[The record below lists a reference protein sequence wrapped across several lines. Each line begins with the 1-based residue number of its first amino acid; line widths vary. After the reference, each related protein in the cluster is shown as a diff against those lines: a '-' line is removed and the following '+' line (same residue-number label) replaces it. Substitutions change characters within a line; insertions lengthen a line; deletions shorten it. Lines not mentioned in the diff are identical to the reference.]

1 MKKKT
6 PVMVGRTKTKEKEIE
21 PQLKNF
27 KNFLYLAWKHL
38 NLPDPT
44 PIQYDIADYLQ
55 NGSKRLVIEAFRGVG
70 KSWIT
75 SAFVCHQ
82 LLLNP
87 QRNILVVSA
96 SKNRADDFSTFT
108 QRLIGEMPILKHLAP
123 RDDQRHSKVSF
134 DVAPARASHA
144 PSVKSLGVTSQLTG
158 SRADLII
165 ADDVESAN
173 NSQTQLMRDRLSE
186 TIKEFDAIIKPE
198 VGRIVFLGTPQTE
211 MSLYNNL
218 EERGFKTRI
227 WTALYPNKI
236 QKVNLGDKLAPKILE
251 QLAEDKK
258 LEGKPTDPKRFDEVD
273 LMERQASYGRSG
285 FALQFMLDTTLSDL
299 EKYPLKLNDLICVSG
314 VESWKEAPAK
324 IQWAGGI
331 EQIKA
336 IDSELPNV
344 GLKGDYWVA
353 PMHMSNEY
361 APFEGSVMSIDPSG
375 RGQDRTGYAIVKMLH
390 GVLYLTAAGGLKGG
404 YSDQTLERLS
414 QMAKDNDVNYVVIE
428 SNFGDGMA
436 TQLLKPIM
444 SRIHPCS
451 IEEVRHSKQKEL
463 RIIDTLE
470 PVMNQHRLVISQELV
485 KEDFRDE
492 VDHQLFKQM
501 TRITKDKGSLRH
513 DDALDA
519 LSIAVGYWVE
529 RMDRDQVLAFNEHKN
544 DLLQKDLDRFMEN
557 ALGRKHQDTRWF

>member
-1 MKKKT
+1 MNKKT
-6 PVMVGRTKTKEKEIE
+6 PEIE
-21 PQLKNF
+21 PSVKNF
-27 KNFLYLAWKHL
+27 KNFLYLAWQHL
-38 NLPDPT
+38 NLPNPT

-55 NGSKRLVIEAFRGVG
+55 NGSKRIVIEAFRGVG

-108 QRLIGEMPILKHLAP
+108 QRLISEMPLLNHLKP

-173 NSQTQLMRDRLSE
+173 NSQTQLMRDRLGE
-186 TIKEFDAIIKPE
+186 TVKEFDAIIKPE

-211 MSLYNNL
+211 MSLYNDL
-218 EERGFKTRI
+218 EERGFQTRV
-227 WTALYPNKI
+227 WTALYPTPT
-236 QKVNLGDKLAPKILE
+236 QQVNLGSKLAPTITEALKK
-251 QLAEDKK
+251 DKK
-258 LEGKPTDPKRFDEVD
+258 LEGKPTDPQRFDEVD

-299 EKYPLKLNDLICVSG
+299 EKYPLKLNDLVVVSG
-314 VESWKEAPAK
+314 LSTWKEAPAK
-324 IQWAGGI
+324 IQWASSTD
-331 EQIKA
+331 QIKN

-344 GLKGDYWVA
+344 GLKGDYYVA
-353 PMHMSNEY
+353 PMYMSEEY
-361 APFEGSVMSIDPSG
+361 APFEGSVMSIDPAG
-375 RGQDRTGYAIVKMLH
+375 RGADRTGFAVVKMLH
-390 GVLYLTAAGGLKGG
+390 GILYVTACGGLIGG
-404 YSDQTLERLS
+404 YSDSTLEELS
-414 QMAKDNDVNYVVIE
+414 TIAKHQNVNYVVIE

-436 TQLLKPIM
+436 TALLKPIM
-444 SRIHPCS
+444 ARIHPCS

-470 PVMNQHRLVISQELV
+470 PVMNQHRLVVSQELI
-485 KEDFRDE
+485 KDDFKLDL
-492 VDHQLFKQM
+492 DHQLFKQM
-501 TRITKDKGSLRH
+501 TRITKDKGSIRH
-513 DDALDA
+513 DDQLDA
-519 LSIAVGYWVE
+519 LSIAVNYWVE
-529 RMDRDQVLAFNEHKN
+529 RMDRDQELSFNEHKN
-544 DLLQKDLDRFMEN
+544 DLLRQDLDRFMEN
-557 ALGRKHQDTRWF
+557 AVGKKPSNSRWFN

>member
-1 MKKKT
+1 MNKKAKH
-6 PVMVGRTKTKEKEIE
+6 VE
-21 PQLKNF
+21 PSIKNF
-27 KNFLYLAWKHL
+27 KNFLYLAWQHL
-38 NLPDPT
+38 NLPNPT

-55 NGSKRLVIEAFRGVG
+55 NGSKRIVIEAFRGVG

-108 QRLIGEMPILKHLAP
+108 QRLISEMPILQHLKP

-173 NSQTQLMRDRLSE
+173 NSQTQLMRDRLGE
-186 TIKEFDAIIKPE
+186 TVKEFDAIIKPE

-211 MSLYNNL
+211 MSLYNDL
-218 EERGFKTRI
+218 EERGFNTRV
-227 WTALYPNKI
+227 WTALYPT
-236 QKVNLGDKLAPKILE
+236 QTQQVNLGNKLAPTITEALK
-251 QLAEDKK
+251 EDKK
-258 LEGKPTDPKRFDEVD
+258 LVGKPTDPQRFDEVD

-299 EKYPLKLNDLICVSG
+299 EKYPLKLNDLIVVSG
-314 VESWKEAPAK
+314 LDTWKEAPTK
-324 IQWAGGI
+324 IQWASSVD
-331 EQIKA
+331 QIKN

-344 GLKGDYWVA
+344 GLKGDYYVA
-353 PMHMSNEY
+353 PMYMSEQY
-361 APFEGSVMSIDPSG
+361 APFEGSVMSIDPAG
-375 RGQDRTGYAIVKMLH
+375 RGADRTGFAVVKMLH
-390 GVLYLTAAGGLKGG
+390 GILYLTACGGLIGG
-404 YSDQTLERLS
+404 YSDSTLEELS
-414 QMAKDNDVNYVVIE
+414 TIAKHQNVNYVVIE

-436 TQLLKPIM
+436 TALLKPIM
-444 SRIHPCS
+444 ARIHPCS

-470 PVMNQHRLVISQELV
+470 PVMNQHRLVVSQELI
-485 KEDFRDE
+485 KDDFKHDL
-492 VDHQLFKQM
+492 DHQLFKQM

-513 DDALDA
+513 DDQLDA
-519 LSIAVGYWVE
+519 LSIAVNYWVE
-529 RMDRDQVLAFNEHKN
+529 RMDRDQELSFNEHRN
-544 DLLQKDLDRFMEN
+544 TLLQKDLDKFMESATGKKQRN
-557 ALGRKHQDTRWF
+557 TRWI

>member
-1 MKKKT
+1 MNKKT
-6 PVMVGRTKTKEKEIE
+6 PEIE
-21 PQLKNF
+21 PSVKNF
-27 KNFLYLAWKHL
+27 KNFLYLAWQHL
-38 NLPDPT
+38 NLPNPT

-55 NGSKRLVIEAFRGVG
+55 NGSKRIVIEAFRGVG

-108 QRLIGEMPILKHLAP
+108 QRLISEMPLLNHLKP

-173 NSQTQLMRDRLSE
+173 NSQTQLMRDRLGE
-186 TIKEFDAIIKPE
+186 TVKEFDAIIKPE

-211 MSLYNNL
+211 MSLYNDL
-218 EERGFKTRI
+218 EERGFQTRV
-227 WTALYPNKI
+227 WTALYPTPT
-236 QKVNLGDKLAPKILE
+236 QQVNLGSKLAPTITEALKK
-251 QLAEDKK
+251 DKK
-258 LEGKPTDPKRFDEVD
+258 LEGKPTDPQRFDEVD

-299 EKYPLKLNDLICVSG
+299 EKYPLKLNDLVVVSG
-314 VESWKEAPAK
+314 LSTWKEAPAK
-324 IQWAGGI
+324 IQWASSTA
-331 EQIKA
+331 QIKN

-344 GLKGDYWVA
+344 GLKGDYYVA
-353 PMHMSNEY
+353 PMYMSEEY
-361 APFEGSVMSIDPSG
+361 APFEGSVMAIDPAG
-375 RGQDRTGYAIVKMLH
+375 RGADRTGFAVVKMLH
-390 GVLYLTAAGGLKGG
+390 GILYVTACGGLIGG
-404 YSDQTLERLS
+404 YSDSTLEELS
-414 QMAKDNDVNYVVIE
+414 TIAKHQNVNYVVIE

-436 TQLLKPIM
+436 TALLKPIM
-444 SRIHPCS
+444 ARIHPCS

-470 PVMNQHRLVISQELV
+470 PVMNQHRLVVSQELI
-485 KEDFRDE
+485 KDDFKLDL
-492 VDHQLFKQM
+492 DHQLFKQM
-501 TRITKDKGSLRH
+501 TRITKDKGSIRH
-513 DDALDA
+513 DDQLDA
-519 LSIAVGYWVE
+519 LSIAVNYWVE
-529 RMDRDQVLAFNEHKN
+529 RMDRDQELSFNEHKN
-544 DLLQKDLDRFMEN
+544 DLLRKDLDRFMEN
-557 ALGRKHQDTRWF
+557 AVGRKPSNSRWFN